1 MFQIKPK
8 TLYNWY
14 RNVISHYR
22 QDKQTGNFAGH
33 RVYDYDASTGEI
45 RKEQVVHIFKQEN
58 FGEAMSIDEKMIGS
72 KYSTII
78 SNSETGKIALLI
90 ESVKPLV
97 VAQAIALFS
106 QEKRQGLKY
115 ISSDMSPMYK
125 KICREMFPNA
135 KIIIDKFHVIKH
147 IMDALNTVRLN
158 IKSKLKVK
166 KEPSTKHPNGWSD
179 VEFLEK
185 TKYLLYKRSTLLDI
199 EQRQLL
205 AKLFEQHADLFKAYQ
220 LVEEIRAWYEHKNIG
235 KRLYTMHYQL
245 KKWIDKVK
253 ESGLKSFGFIVKM
266 FTNHWDDILN
276 YFINGHS
283 NAKAENLNSR
293 IQRFLVTNYGT
304 RDKDF
309 FFYRTQIY
317 FS

>member
-1 MFQIKPK
+1 
-8 TLYNWY
+8 
-14 RNVISHYR
+14 
-22 QDKQTGNFAGH
+22 
-33 RVYDYDASTGEI
+33 
-45 RKEQVVHIFKQEN
+45 
-58 FGEAMSIDEKMIGS
+58 MSIDEKMIGG

-78 SNSETGKIALLI
+78 SNPETDKISLLI

-106 QEKRQGLKY
+106 EEQRQGLKY

-166 KEPSTKHPNGWSD
+166 KEPSTNNPNGWSD

-185 TKYLLYKRSTLLDI
+185 TKYLLYKRSTLLDT

-220 LVEEIRAWYEHKNIG
+220 LVEEIRAWYEPKNIG
-235 KRLYTMHYQL
+235 KKLYTMHYQL

-253 ESGLKSFGFIVKM
+253 ESGLKSFNFIIKM

-283 NAKAENLNSR
+283 NAKAENLNGR
-293 IQRFLVTNYGT
+293 IQRFLMTNYGT

>member
-1 MFQIKPK
+1 
-8 TLYNWY
+8 
-14 RNVISHYR
+14 
-22 QDKQTGNFAGH
+22 
-33 RVYDYDASTGEI
+33 
-45 RKEQVVHIFKQEN
+45 
-58 FGEAMSIDEKMIGS
+58 MSIDEKMIGGN
-72 KYSTII
+72 YSTII
-78 SNSETGKIALLI
+78 SNPETGKIALLI

-97 VAQAIALFS
+97 VAQAISLFTEEQRS
-106 QEKRQGLKY
+106 QLNY
-115 ISSDMSPMYK
+115 ISSDMSPTYK

-147 IMDALNTVRLN
+147 IMDALNTIRLN

-166 KEPSTKHPNGWSD
+166 NAPSTNNPNGWSD

-185 TKYLLYKRSTLLDI
+185 TKYLLYKRNALLDI
-199 EQRQLL
+199 QQRQLL
-205 AKLFEQHADLFKAYQ
+205 AKLFEQHADLAKAYQ
-220 LVEEIRAWYEHKNIG
+220 LVEEIRAWYEPKNIG
-235 KRLYTMHYQL
+235 KRLYILHYQL

-283 NAKAENLNSR
+283 NDKAENLNGR
-293 IQRFLVTNYGT
+293 IQRFLMSNYGT